1 MQRAETD
8 TELQITIAKPARM
21 NTESLAI
28 FVECVNRG
36 NFAAVARDRNVDPAT
51 ISRTIA
57 ALESEL
63 NLRLFQRDTRKIGL
77 TEAGKIY
84 FERVEPL
91 VEELNRARLLA
102 CEVNHRPQGVLRIS
116 SPVSFAEHNITP
128 LLPEFSETYPDLRY
142 ELLWTD
148 SLLDLIAENIDV
160 AIRVGPMP
168 DSTLIAHKLC
178 PMISSV
184 CASPA
189 YLKRYGRP
197 ETPRELQQHRCLL
210 LALSGF
216 SRNTWKFTD
225 REGARQEVAINEFL
239 RTSNA
244 MALKQCALA
253 GMGII
258 LQGRWVIGKELRE
271 GTLVDLFPEYE
282 VTAALDDA
290 AAWALYPSRSYVPE
304 KVRIFVEFLKAS
316 FREGAPWE
324 R

>member
-1 MQRAETD
+1 
-8 TELQITIAKPARM
+8 M
-21 NTESLAI
+21 NTESLTI

-57 ALESEL
+57 ALENEL
-63 NLRLFQRDTRKIGL
+63 KLRLFHRDTRKISL

-84 FERVEPL
+84 FDRIEPL
-91 VEELNRARLLA
+91 VEELNRASLLA
-102 CEVNHRPQGVLRIS
+102 SEVHQHPQGVLRIA

-128 LLPEFSETYPDLRY
+128 LLPEFSALYPDLRY

-148 SLLDLIAENIDV
+148 ALLDLVAENLDV

-178 PMISSV
+178 PMVARV
-184 CASPA
+184 CAAPA
-189 YLKRYGRP
+189 YLERYGRP
-197 ETPRELQQHRCLL
+197 EQPQDLERHRCLL

-216 SRNTWKFTD
+216 TRNSWKFTD
-225 REGARQEVAINEFL
+225 PQGKRQEVQVNEFM

-253 GMGII
+253 GMGVI
-258 LQGRWVIGKELRE
+258 LQGRWVIGRELRA
-271 GTLVDLFPEYE
+271 GTLVDLFPDYE

-290 AAWALYPSRSYVPE
+290 AAWALYPSRNYVPQ
-304 KVRIFVEFLKAS
+304 KVRVFVDFLKAK
-316 FREGAPWE
+316 FRNGAPWE
-324 R
+324 Q

>member
-1 MQRAETD
+1 
-8 TELQITIAKPARM
+8 M
-21 NTESLAI
+21 NTESLSI

-63 NLRLFQRDTRKIGL
+63 NLRLFQRDTRKISL

-91 VEELNRARLLA
+91 VEELNKARLLA
-102 CEVNHRPQGVLRIS
+102 ADVNERPQGVLRIC

-128 LLPEFSETYPDLRY
+128 LLPEFARLYPELRY

-148 SLLDLIAENIDV
+148 ALLDLIAENIDV

-178 PMISSV
+178 PMVAGV
-184 CASPA
+184 CAAPE
-189 YLKRYGRP
+189 YLEKHGRP
-197 ETPRELQQHRCLL
+197 REPQDLEQHRCLL
-210 LALSGF
+210 LALPGF
-216 SRNTWKFTD
+216 ARNNWKFTD
-225 REGARQEVAINEFL
+225 RSGRQQEVSINEFM

-258 LQGRWVIGKELRE
+258 LQGRWIIGRELRA
-271 GTLVDLFPEYE
+271 GTLVDLFPDYE

-290 AAWALYPSRSYVPE
+290 AAWALYPSRNYVPQ
-304 KVRIFVEFLKAS
+304 KVRVFIDFLKQK
-316 FREGAPWE
+316 FRNGSPWE
-324 R
+324 Q